1 MVCIITVKP
10 LSTSIVNG
18 GKKRWVWVVATAACV
33 VGALAAFSYPA
44 LWRVYQ
50 YYSVRQTIQ
59 AGDEDAVVRQVRALS
74 RARLFEPDWTLGRAI
89 LDFRNELHL
98 PHRKYYAVGYRDPN
112 GVTLLQDAA
121 LHGDAKLVTTLLG
134 VGASVDFYGD
144 KGLRVLMDGVVGGNT
159 NVIAALIGHGAD
171 VNTTYH
177 GTPLIHVTCME
188 RVWPKPEVVEFLLR
202 AGAKPNVENPAGLTA
217 LDMAITYNTNL
228 IPVLIANG
236 GVAGHQKTVS
246 SP

>member
-1 MVCIITVKP
+1 MLSVKR
-10 LSTSIVNG
+10 LSTSIVNRS
-18 GKKRWVWVVATAACV
+18 KKRWVWVVATVACV
-33 VGALAAFSYPA
+33 VVALAASSYPT
-44 LWRVYQ
+44 LWRLYQ

-74 RARLFEPDWTLGRAI
+74 QARLFEPDWTLGRAI
-89 LDFRNELHL
+89 LDLRNGLHL
-98 PHRKYYAVGYRDPN
+98 PHRKYYAVGYRDPK

-134 VGASVDFYGD
+134 MGASFDFYGD
-144 KGLRVLMDGVVGGNT
+144 KGLRVLMDGVGGGNT
-159 NVIAALIGHGAD
+159 NVIAALIAHGAD

-177 GTPLIHVTCME
+177 GTPLIHLTCMA
-188 RVWPKPEVVEFLLR
+188 RAWAKPEVAEYLLR
-202 AGAKPNVENPAGLTA
+202 AGAKPNVENSAGLTA

-228 IPVLIANG
+228 IPILTANG
-236 GVAGHQKTVS
+236 GVAGQHKTVS